1 MTTIVPCTF
10 FIGQVSA
17 LCSCSCYLHAVKL
30 QHRQVAWI
38 SNCAILW
45 MQPLEMHDA
54 QSFVEGG
61 QSSSWSPE
69 TVFMRGDKM
78 TSTYTA
84 ATYWF
89 MVCAEQLT
97 KASISRIYWKWQ
109 QLQNRI
115 CRVSCLVQL
124 DAEVSICLV
133 TGTLLSICH
142 IQTINMYK
150 IERDHSHNWE
160 AGCRMDTNSFN
171 LFPVA
176 SGSGK
181 QTDFW

>member
-17 LCSCSCYLHAVKL
+17 LCSCSCHLHAVKL
-30 QHRQVAWI
+30 HHRQVAWI

-54 QSFVEGG
+54 QSLVEGG

-69 TVFMRGDKM
+69 PVFTRGDKM

-84 ATYWF
+84 AIFWF

-97 KASISRIYWKWQ
+97 KASISRIYWKWE

-115 CRVSCLVQL
+115 CRVSCHVQL

-133 TGTLLSICH
+133 TGILLAAEQNLQSIMPCTTRCWGVH
-142 IQTINMYK
+142 MLSDRYST
-150 IERDHSHNWE
+150 
-160 AGCRMDTNSFN
+160 FN
-171 LFPVA
+171 L
-176 SGSGK
+176 SH
-181 QTDFW
+181 TNL